1 MVFRS
6 WIKKEIPYIFIKS
19 NKKKAEKV
27 VFFSFFSLYLSLS
40 LSLSLLAF
48 PSFEIFKAFVE
59 EQERK
64 KVKRFELLMTPRVIA
79 SLIRSN
85 DGLHHEELRIS
96 HFNHLRAYL
105 ELTDT
110 LPEAT
115 ASQNTATAQGLQVL
129 CTIRAN
135 CGGNASIRAASEEHL
150 KTKTLTKYS
159 KQGKFQKRF
168 FVPKNLSKTLKT
180 VTQTTRKEEFNLLDT
195 RVLEKEGLSLSFSC
209 MLCPVL
215 AVENP
220 IPTTT
225 KTKNWLNQDDNDKD
239 NNEYFDDNEAYG
251 PDSDG
256 QSDDAALADPA
267 ADPGEGPSHRSTPS
281 SSKAPQKRKSVC
293 FVDPTLGRFN
303 IFR

>member
-1 MVFRS
+1 
-6 WIKKEIPYIFIKS
+6 
-19 NKKKAEKV
+19 
-27 VFFSFFSLYLSLS
+27 
-40 LSLSLLAF
+40 
-48 PSFEIFKAFVE
+48 
-59 EQERK
+59 
-64 KVKRFELLMTPRVIA
+64 MTPRVIA

-85 DGLHHEELRIS
+85 DGLHQEELRIN

-105 ELTDT
+105 ELIDT

-115 ASQNTATAQGLQVL
+115 ASQNTASAQGFQVL

-195 RVLEKEGLSLSFSC
+195 RVLEKEGLSLTFSC

-215 AVENP
+215 AVDP
-220 IPTTT
+220 PTTK
-225 KTKNWLNQDDNDKD
+225 KTKNWLNQDNNDKDNNDKD

-251 PDSDG
+251 SDSDG
-256 QSDDAALADPA
+256 QSDDAAPADPG
-267 ADPGEGPSHRSTPS
+267 DPGEGPSHRSNPS
-281 SSKAPQKRKSVC
+281 SGAPQKRKSSVC
-293 FVDPTLGRFN
+293 FVDPTLARFN

>member
-1 MVFRS
+1 
-6 WIKKEIPYIFIKS
+6 
-19 NKKKAEKV
+19 
-27 VFFSFFSLYLSLS
+27 
-40 LSLSLLAF
+40 
-48 PSFEIFKAFVE
+48 
-59 EQERK
+59 
-64 KVKRFELLMTPRVIA
+64 MTPRVIA

-96 HFNHLRAYL
+96 HFKHLRAYL

-115 ASQNTATAQGLQVL
+115 ASQNTATAQGFQVL

-180 VTQTTRKEEFNLLDT
+180 VTQTTRKEEYNLLDT
-195 RVLEKEGLSLSFSC
+195 RVLEKEGLSLTFSC

-215 AVENP
+215 AVDP
-220 IPTTT
+220 PTT
-225 KTKNWLNQDDNDKD
+225 KTKNWLNQDNNDKD

-256 QSDDAALADPA
+256 QSDDAAPADPG
-267 ADPGEGPSHRSTPS
+267 DPGEGPSHRSTPS
-281 SSKAPQKRKSVC
+281 SRAPQKRKSVC